1 MGQLRN
7 KCVRDFANPS
17 LTSPTDTDT
26 IHGFDPLF
34 DPSSVPNELVPD
46 EMGVIPSRNWTAW
59 VLNKGNWYFSPESG
73 APELCGNAS
82 GAR

>member
-17 LTSPTDTDT
+17 LTEATDTDT

-34 DPSSVPNELVPD
+34 DASAVPNELIPD
-46 EMGVIPSRNWTAW
+46 AMGVIPSRNWTEW
-59 VLNKGNWYFSPESG
+59 VLNKRNWYFSPEDG
-73 APELCGNAS
+73 TPELCGNAS

>member
-17 LTSPTDTDT
+17 LTTPTNSNHWITDESDS
-26 IHGFDPLF
+26 IIDIDPI
-34 DPSSVPNELVPD
+34 PD
-46 EMGVIPSRNWTAW
+46 AMGIIPSRNWTEW
-59 VLNKGNWYFSPESG
+59 VLSPRNWYFNPETEK
-73 APELCGNAS
+73 PELCGNAS

>member
-17 LTSPTDTDT
+17 LTFPT
-26 IHGFDPLF
+26 ILSHHK
-34 DPSSVPNELVPD
+34 VEQIEEELALDD
-46 EMGVIPSRNWTAW
+46 EVDDMGVVVSRNWTEW
-59 VLNKGNWYFSPESG
+59 VLSPHNWYYNEETEK
-73 APELCGNAS
+73 PELCGNAS